1 MGRGEVIWS
10 MTEGLFLDIEKKQEQ
25 LLIVTEGPAELLNIN
40 CLQSEQLS
48 QEHGQVRGAGS
59 DEQLTSNSD
68 YSGNELLVTR
78 TLFTAAHHKSWSNT
92 RTDSNKPNRTRQM
105 TQF

>member
-1 MGRGEVIWS
+1 MGRGGGVIWS

-48 QEHGQVRGAGS
+48 QEHGQVRGNVVQA
-59 DEQLTSNSD
+59 QTNNSRQIQTTQAMS
-68 YSGNELLVTR
+68 YS
-78 TLFTAAHHKSWSNT
+78 
-92 RTDSNKPNRTRQM
+92 
-105 TQF
+105 